1 MGEMADDLI
10 EGACC
15 SHCMQYFNGE
25 HGYPVL
31 CKSCFNSETEEERAG
46 IQEAHIEEIT

>member
-15 SHCMQYFNGE
+15 SLCSVYFENP
-25 HGYPVL
+25 HGYPVA
-31 CKSCFNSETEEERAG
+31 CKDCWSMLDKNERKSFQKATEA
-46 IQEAHIEEIT
+46 EI